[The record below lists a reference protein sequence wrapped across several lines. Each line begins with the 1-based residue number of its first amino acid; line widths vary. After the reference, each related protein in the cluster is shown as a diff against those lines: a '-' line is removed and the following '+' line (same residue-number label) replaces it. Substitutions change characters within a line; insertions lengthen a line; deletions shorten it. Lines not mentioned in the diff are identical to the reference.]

1 MVKTDFEAPKH
12 LQQSQILV
20 PMDTPGVED
29 RPSIDCV

>member
-20 PMDTPGVED
+20 PMDTPGV
-29 RPSIDCV
+29 RSFAR